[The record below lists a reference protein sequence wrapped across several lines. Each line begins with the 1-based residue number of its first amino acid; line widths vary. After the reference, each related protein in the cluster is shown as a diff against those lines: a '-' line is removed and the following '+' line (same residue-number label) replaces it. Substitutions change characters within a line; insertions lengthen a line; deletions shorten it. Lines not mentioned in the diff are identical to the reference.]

1 MIDGMM
7 ELRFNVRIAELVHEL
22 KKDEY
27 KDAFSAICDKADALK
42 DACTGNGA
50 GLNRGQLVDRLMS
63 ETLKKLPEFE
73 PCHTGQADLRA
84 FGEEYSWKTLTNG
97 SGVIALSWSKNGDE
111 GERTTSFERDV
122 IILNLVSERWYKR
135 NVEQPIIE
143 RGIYVCDKDFANECV
158 TLGENNKTDALVS
171 KADLLK
177 LLMHSLD
184 NGWFVP
190 LEKKNTYEYV
200 GIDAC
205 LKLTSD
211 CNSRDAVH

>member
-1 MIDGMM
+1 MDF
-7 ELRFNVRIAELVHEL
+7 RFNVRIAELVHEL

-27 KDAFSAICDKADALK
+27 KDAFSSMCDKADALK
-42 DACTGNGA
+42 DAITGDGA
-50 GLNRGQLVDRLMS
+50 GLTRGLLIDRLMS
-63 ETLKKLPEFE
+63 ETLEKLPGFE
-73 PCHTGQADLRA
+73 PCHNGQADLRA
-84 FGEEYSWKTLTNG
+84 FGSEYSWKTLTNG
-97 SGVIALSWSKNGDE
+97 AGVIALSWSKNGE
-111 GERTTSFERDV
+111 GGERASSFERDV

-158 TLGENNKTDALVS
+158 TLGENNKTDSLVS